1 MYKQNA
7 SLIVLIEDEAP
18 IRRFLK
24 MSLVDHGFAF
34 KEASNGKDGLE
45 LIANSKPDIVILDL
59 GLPDMD
65 GLCVTKQLRQW
76 SDVPLIV
83 LSARGQEQD
92 KIEVLDAGADD
103 YLTKPFGIAELL
115 ARIRVAQRH
124 TANGAATAT
133 EATTCFGEVE
143 LDLVRRQVKVAGESV
158 HLTPNEYKILCFL
171 IKHAGKVI
179 THNVLLKEVWGVG
192 YQQETHYLRV
202 YMAQLRSKLERD
214 PGHPKHLITE
224 PGIGYR
230 LKVS

>member
-1 MYKQNA
+1 MYKQNS
-7 SLIVLIEDEAP
+7 SLIVVIEDEAP

-45 LIANSKPDIVILDL
+45 LIAASKPDLVILDL

-65 GLCVTKQLRQW
+65 GLGVTKQLREW

-124 TANGAATAT
+124 ITKSAIASESILA
-133 EATTCFGEVE
+133 FGEVKV
-143 LDLVRRQVKVAGESV
+143 DLAKREVKLAEEDV
-158 HLTPNEYKILCFL
+158 HLTPNEYKILCLL

-179 THNVLLKEVWGVG
+179 THNVLLKEVWGAG

-202 YMAQLRSKLERD
+202 YMAQLRGKLERD
-214 PGHPKHLITE
+214 PAHPKYLITE
-224 PGIGYR
+224 PGVGYR
-230 LKVS
+230 LKIS